1 MLGWRRASV
10 PLVSSVCSRRWFASS
25 RRRVEA
31 LQLLGLNERS
41 APSRESIRDAFYA
54 LAKQH
59 HPDVKPDGLEFF
71 KKLAAAFETLQRA
84 ETDGG
89 GGADWGGW
97 ADGDGDDGFEMTGE
111 AADPIAVFLRVEK
124 ERAAELRRELGAA
137 AKLSS
142 GGLDK
147 EGLWALAEQM
157 AAGLPDDGE
166 ASAAPATAIP
176 RRRRSKRR
184 RR

>member
-1 MLGWRRASV
+1 MRASV

-89 GGADWGGW
+89 ADWSGW

-157 AAGLPDDGE
+157 AAGLPDDDE
-166 ASAAPATAIP
+166 ASAAATPAAIP